1 MKLNNNGW
9 GIKAMLLLT
18 SVLVFF
24 FCLSIYF
31 IYILY
36 NSLDL
41 SLGLNDEYINNESY
55 AYYEENMIEA
65 AEEYIGDIELALDNN
80 VIISLETLIEL
91 DYIDEIYDIDTNNKC
106 DGYIDVKNKKLKS
119 YISCDNYETKGYRK

>member
-91 DYIDEIYDIDTNNKC
+91 DYID
-106 DGYIDVKNKKLKS
+106 VKNKKLKS

>member
-55 AYYEENMIEA
+55 VYYEENMIEA

-91 DYIDEIYDIDTNNKC
+91 DYIDEIYDIDNGKIC
-106 DGYIDVKNKKLKS
+106 
-119 YISCDNYETKGYRK
+119 KGG

>member
-9 GIKAMLLLT
+9 GIKTMLLLT

-106 DGYIDVKNKKLKS
+106 DGYVDVKNKKLKS